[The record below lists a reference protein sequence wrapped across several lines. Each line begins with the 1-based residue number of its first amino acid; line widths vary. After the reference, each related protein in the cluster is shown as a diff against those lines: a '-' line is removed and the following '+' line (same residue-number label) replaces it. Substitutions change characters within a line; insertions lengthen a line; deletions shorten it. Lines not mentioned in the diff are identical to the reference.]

1 MAYDVCMALIVAFTT
16 WRGAVKGV
24 AWQVAGIAA
33 LVLCFL
39 FATPVSL
46 AIAPLIKVQPPL
58 NRWIAMLAT
67 YLIFSFVC
75 FAAARTI
82 RGALEAAKFE
92 EFDRHLGAVFG
103 FVKGAALVFVI
114 TFFVV
119 CLSESNAPTVLAT
132 HTGQISRVVVRNIH
146 MVLPAEIDRTLAPY
160 SGKLDPGAI
169 ADRNDAPRPRRD
181 DTAGGTGGYRP
192 TENFRGSTNSRGEDP
207 EINPGRSGQG
217 RGDRTRPP
225 TDDNA
230 PGDFGRDLRGAV
242 QDAVRQGVE
251 GAVRKTFDDVLT
263 PANDDRRG
271 SPSRNAPSRNPRAL
285 DTSALD
291 AERKQLVGSIAS
303 VFYSA
308 PDDLAAAEV
317 DINGSFQGVPVDVTV
332 ATLRDWNA
340 DLNGEPDP
348 DPSTDVGT
356 AIEARIARQWD
367 RAGLPVDRLPQAV
380 REKLSGQR

>member
-24 AWQVAGIAA
+24 AWQIAGIAA

-67 YLIFSFVC
+67 YLIFSFLC

-92 EFDRHLGAVFG
+92 EFDRHLGAAFG

-119 CLSESNAPTVLAT
+119 CLSESSAPTVLAT
-132 HTGQISRVVVRNIH
+132 HTGQISRVIVRNIH

-160 SGKLDPGAI
+160 SGKLHPDVI
-169 ADRNDAPRPRRD
+169 AGRNDVRNDPRTRRD
-181 DTAGGTGGYRP
+181 DTARGPSGYRP
-192 TENFRGSTNSRGEDP
+192 TEDFRGSA
-207 EINPGRSGQG
+207 GRPADDTRTGQG
-217 RGDRTRPP
+217 RGPRIGGQEE
-225 TDDNA
+225 TD
-230 PGDFGRDLRGAV
+230 GDFGRDLRGAV

-251 GAVRKTFDDVLT
+251 GAVRKTIGDVLT
-263 PANDDRRG
+263 PAADPAQPPRRK
-271 SPSRNAPSRNPRAL
+271 PAAR
-285 DTSALD
+285 DTSALE
-291 AERKQLVGSIAS
+291 AERRQLVRSIAA
-303 VFYSA
+303 VFYST

-317 DINGSFQGVPVDVTV
+317 DIASSFQDVPVEVTV

-340 DLNGEPDP
+340 DLSGEPDP

-356 AIEARIARQWD
+356 AIEARIARQWEE
-367 RAGLPVDRLPQAV
+367 AGLPVDRLPQAV
-380 REKLSGQR
+380 REKLSGRR

>member
-24 AWQVAGIAA
+24 AWQIAGIAA

-67 YLIFSFVC
+67 YLIFSFGC

-119 CLSESNAPTVLAT
+119 CLSESSAPTVLAT
-132 HTGQISRVVVRNIH
+132 HTGQISRVIVRNIH

-169 ADRNDAPRPRRD
+169 AGRDDAPRPRRD
-181 DTAGGTGGYRP
+181 DTARSPSGYRP
-192 TENFRGSTNSRGEDP
+192 IEDFRGSSNRGSNDS
-207 EINPGRSGQG
+207 RSGQG
-217 RGDRTRPP
+217 RGDRTRTP
-225 TDDNA
+225 DAADA
-230 PGDFGRDLRGAV
+230 PIDFGRDLRESV

-251 GAVRKTFDDVLT
+251 GAVRKSIDDVLT
-263 PANDDRRG
+263 PANEGRRG
-271 SPSRNAPSRNPRAL
+271 TPSRNTPARNTPSR
-285 DTSALD
+285 DTSALE
-291 AERKQLVGSIAS
+291 AERKQLIGSIAA

-317 DINGSFQGVPVDVTV
+317 DINGSFQGVPAEVTV

-348 DPSTDVGT
+348 DPATDVGT